1 MLLAP
6 ESGVVMLDASEC
18 YRRHR
23 ARSSATSDERPAVRA
38 GRGSI
43 TKWIFPSV
51 ARTNSL
57 KWAPFAA
64 GR

>member
-1 MLLAP
+1 MLRAP
-6 ESGVVMLDASEC
+6 ESGVVIHDASEC

-23 ARSSATSDERPAVRA
+23 ARSSATSDERPAVHA

-43 TKWIFPSV
+43 TQRIFPSG

-57 KWAPFAA
+57 KWASFAA